1 MAGTIT
7 VDKIQSDT
15 SYSSTVN
22 VISALVVSNTA
33 TFSNTTTHT
42 GAATFANTL
51 GVTGAVT
58 LSSTLAAGNT
68 TITGTLSVTNPLSAQ
83 TGLTAYLLPSPND
96 AWRGI
101 YRAGFDWW
109 SRNQKWGG
117 PWGGELLD
125 GTTNVLNRVE
135 YATGYIAI
143 GDDQYTIGN
152 DAARTYRFQGFKVPE
167 TSTLSDVTLRLFKTG
182 NPTNNLGVFIYSDD
196 GTGKPSALITNGT
209 ATAQSGKLVTSDS
222 TNYGTN
228 YKFVFPTPPT
238 LTGGTQYH
246 IVMTSSGAVDA
257 SNYWRIAAA
266 ASSEY
271 PFGSAG
277 AGTATPVWSIN
288 TGVCFGFLVGLSS
301 TYQISQSSGIF
312 DGKLAFGGSGAS
324 NTLSMSRGL
333 CSSVPLH
340 NLVDTSDFTI
350 RMVGNAFTKNATI
363 LDIGYGQDHDRI
375 VLRSAVTTGY
385 ATLTVYDSAGTVRTV
400 TGSTDISSGNQD
412 IIIRVRAK
420 NDGADAMSLYVAGAS
435 QGTPIASA
443 SISFDNQFRNLGTMW
458 IGGGFAL
465 APTYSGSSIGI
476 NGFSGLPS
484 TLGWTYSGD
493 ATEASAF
500 SVSGGKLY
508 QNKNGY
514 TSTQTGKYTKSTA
527 GFSNTN
533 GFTVVEKLRNVS
545 SSNVNGDAAID
556 LFVQDGTKIIRF
568 LVQEYFLR
576 ESAVLGDS
584 VQQNYKSFDN
594 VLMVQGK
601 GLDFFAYTN
610 NRLSYDGTGMST
622 NSTATNDLTIGDAD
636 STASQNADVIY
647 SYWKYYTT
655 AWTPP
660 QFTSGSISELAI
672 FSGDKTTLA
681 AALYNSGTLLSV
693 KQYCGL
699 PQNYLDKSV
708 KITQIEQVGIASS
721 PTTTASLTGPSVA
734 NEMEYFVIGE
744 ELIPFAKV
752 NIYNNGSGND
762 NAASISIDGTV
773 DLIAQTYATGT
784 SNYHLP
790 IVARR
795 NVRTYLGLHKVTA
808 QVGTGGGTVTMY
820 QQKRNLIVET
830 KV

>member
-15 SYSSTVN
+15 SYNSTVN
-22 VISALVVSNTA
+22 VVSALVVSNTA

-42 GAATFANTL
+42 GAATFANT
-51 GVTGAVT
+51 VSIA
-58 LSSTLAAGNT
+58 
-68 TITGTLSVTNPLSAQ
+68 GTLSVTNPLSAQ

-117 PWGGELLD
+117 PFGFSGLVDGATGTAYQGEA
-125 GTTNVLNRVE
+125 
-135 YATGYIAI
+135 ATGYIEGSGAVQ
-143 GDDQYTIGN
+143 GVGQ
-152 DAARTYRFQGFKVPE
+152 DAPSTWRSQGFKLPE
-167 TSTLSDVTLRLFKTG
+167 TQTVSAIWIKIYKTG
-182 NPTNNLGVFIYSDD
+182 NPANNLQLYILPDSGL
-196 GTGKPSALITNGT
+196 GTVPTGSTPITNGT
-209 ATAQSGKLVTSDS
+209 ATAQSGKLHTSDS
-222 TNYGTN
+222 NGAWYR
-228 YKFVFPTPPT
+228 FVFPTPPSC
-238 LTGGTQYH
+238 TGGTSYH
-246 IVMTSSGAVDA
+246 VALKSSGAVDA
-257 SNYWRIAAA
+257 SNYWNWCTNTTGK
-266 ASSEY
+266 Y
-271 PFGSAG
+271 PFGNLG
-277 AGTATPVWSIN
+277 QGDATPTWGAAAGYN
-288 TGVCFGFLVGLSS
+288 ELFLVELSAAA
-301 TYQISQSSGIF
+301 QISQSSGVF

-556 LFVQDGTKIIRF
+556 LYVQDGTKLIRF

-610 NRLSYDGTGMST
+610 NKLSYDGTGMST
-622 NSTATNDLTIGDAD
+622 NSTATNDITIGDAD

-699 PQNYLDKSV
+699 PQNYLDKSA
-708 KITQIEQVGIASS
+708 KITQIEQVGITSS

-734 NEMEYFVIGE
+734 NQMEYFVIGE

-762 NAASISIDGTV
+762 NAVSISIDGTV
-773 DLIAQTYATGT
+773 DLIAQSYATGT
-784 SNYHLP
+784 SSYHLP

-795 NVRTYLGLHKVTA
+795 NVCTYLGLHKVTA

-820 QQKRNLIVET
+820 RQKRNLIVET